1 MTYNIL
7 FSEAAEKKFAKFD
20 RIVQKRIITFLET
33 RVKPDPDL
41 LKQALQ
47 GTKRGL
53 WKYRVGDYRIICDI
67 RHKELLILIVDIGH
81 RREVYK

>member
-1 MTYNIL
+1 MTYKII
-7 FSEAAEKKFAKFD
+7 FSEAADKSFAKFD
-20 RIVQKRIITFLET
+20 KPVKSRILTFLEE
-33 RVKPDPDL
+33 RVKPNPDL

-67 RHKELLILIVDIGH
+67 KQHQLTVLVIDIGH
-81 RREVYK
+81 RSEVYK